1 MLPEER
7 FIADLLLHGLVEMEM
22 QKIICFFHL
31 DLMGGHKASHPD
43 TDSLFFAT
51 WSSVL
56 TALKSSEF

>member
-1 MLPEER
+1 MLPEGR

-43 TDSLFFAT
+43 AP
-51 WSSVL
+51 WSSGL
-56 TALKSSEF
+56 CST